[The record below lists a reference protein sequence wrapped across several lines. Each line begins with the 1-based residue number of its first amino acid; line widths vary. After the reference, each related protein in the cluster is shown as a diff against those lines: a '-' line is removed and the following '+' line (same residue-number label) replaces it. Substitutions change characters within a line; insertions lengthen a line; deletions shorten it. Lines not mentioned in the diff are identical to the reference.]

1 MNIFSQQIA
10 IILVLA
16 SVLAIIFRL
25 LKQPTVLAYIFTGLI
40 LGGMTFFDA
49 ESKDSIKALSEIG
62 ITLLLFLLGLEL
74 NLGELRSVGKISLVT
89 GIAQIIF
96 TTTFGFLINIL
107 LGIQPVTSF
116 IISFAITFSSTIIIV
131 KLLSDKKE
139 INSLY
144 GKISIGFLL
153 VQDFVAV
160 VALILFTSIGN
171 AQSMS
176 FVDITLVIFKAV
188 GLFVLVVLL
197 SKTIIPVL
205 VNYISHNSEILFL
218 ASISWALALA
228 FLVSSPILGF
238 SIEIGGFLAGLSL
251 ANTIQTTYIVS
262 KVKALRDFFIV
273 IFFVLLGA
281 GMQFGD
287 LSSVLFPAIVLSL
300 FVLIGNPL
308 IVMVILGYFGYK
320 TRTSFFAGLTVAQIS
335 EFSIILIYLGER
347 LGFVDSKYV
356 TMITI
361 IGIITF
367 TVSTYLI
374 NYNNYVYKLLSK
386 YLSVF
391 EKRNTIE
398 SNFNLVLNKHFDIV
412 LIGSHRMGGAIV
424 DVFSKDQ
431 EEKQKLLIVDFNP
444 DLIDT
449 LKRDGFNVLFGDIAD
464 IEVLDK
470 IYSTNPKVIIST
482 VPSFE
487 ENMILCKYF
496 EDKSIDKI
504 ILTAHEDAD
513 VSSLKAINKKI
524 EILMPYQYTGRNFG
538 KKLSKLIKSENINIY
553 D

>member
-1 MNIFSQQIA
+1 MNIFFQQIA
-10 IILVLA
+10 ITLGLA

-25 LKQPTVLAYIFTGLI
+25 LKQPTVLAYIFTGLL
-40 LGGMTFFDA
+40 LGSITFFDA
-49 ESKDSIKALSEIG
+49 ASKDTIKALSEIG

-74 NLGELRSVGKISLVT
+74 NLGELKSVGKISLIT

-96 TTTFGFLINIL
+96 TTVFGFLITIL
-107 LGIQPVTSF
+107 LGIQPLTGF

-153 VQDFVAV
+153 VQDFVAI

-176 FVDITLVIFKAV
+176 FFDIVLVVFKAIV
-188 GLFVLVVLL
+188 LFVLIIFL
-197 SKTIIPVL
+197 SKTL
-205 VNYISHNSEILFL
+205 VPIVINYISHNSEILFL

-228 FLVSSPILGF
+228 LLVSSPVLGF

-251 ANTIQTTYIVS
+251 ANTVQTTYIVS

-287 LSSVLFPAIVLSL
+287 LSSVLFPAIILSCFIL
-300 FVLIGNPL
+300 VGNPL
-308 IVMVILGYFGYK
+308 IVMIILGYFGYK

-347 LGFVDSKYV
+347 FGFVDSKYV

-374 NYNNYVYKLLSK
+374 NYNNYVYKVLSK
-386 YLSVF
+386 YLKFF
-391 EKRNTIE
+391 EKKNTIE
-398 SNFNLVLNKHFDIV
+398 SNFNLVLNNHFDIV

-424 DVFSKDQ
+424 DIFSKD
-431 EEKQKLLIVDFNP
+431 EENKKRLLIVDFNP
-444 DLIDT
+444 DIIDN
-449 LKRDGFNVLFGDIAD
+449 LKREGFNVLFGDIAD

-470 IYSTNPKVIIST
+470 IHATNPKIVIST
-482 VPSFE
+482 IPSFE

-496 EDKSIDKI
+496 ADKSIEKI
-504 ILTAHEDAD
+504 ILTAHDDSD
-513 VSSLKAINKKI
+513 VSYLKQVNKKI

-538 KKLSKLIKSENINIY
+538 KKLSKLIRSENLNIY